1 VSARV
6 LIVEDDQAISDLY
19 AAALGELGD
28 ITITKLMRADD
39 AVTFLNNGEVP
50 NLIIT
55 DMNMPGGSGM
65 DVLKAAK
72 EREDVRC
79 IVCSGSIDNRSD
91 LEGMADA
98 VMEKPIMLNEFLGHV
113 QSLLPLNGARS

>member
-1 VSARV
+1 MSASV
-6 LIVEDDQAISDLY
+6 LIVEDDQAICDLY

-28 ITITKLMRADD
+28 LTITKLMRADD
-39 AVTFLNNGEVP
+39 AVTFLNNGEDP

-55 DMNMPGGSGM
+55 DMDMPGGSGM

-72 EREDVRC
+72 DSGEDVPC
-79 IVCSGSIDNRSD
+79 IVCSGSIDNRSS

-98 VMEKPIMLNEFLGHV
+98 VLEKPIMLNEFLGQV
-113 QSLLPLNGARS
+113 QSLLRQNVTH